1 MINKTDVIV
10 IGGGPAGCAAAIG
23 LSRLGYRVVLCDQ
36 AKFPRDKVCG
46 EFISPAADPILARLG
61 VLDRIEALKPKRL
74 KGVAISSY
82 GGEEILVDYPKLPGM
97 QSKPTSLSVP
107 RYELDSLLI
116 EETKRAGTVVQEQCK
131 VTDFLFEN
139 GCVAGVKGWDANKT
153 SFSIRSPLVIDAG
166 GRNSLSLKKF
176 KLKQK
181 PAGKVKIAL
190 AAHWQ
195 GAQIYDDYCF
205 MHVSDWG
212 YTGISSIGK
221 DKANVVLVANRN
233 SMNGEK
239 PHEFYINMLMK
250 NPLRRKIL
258 QDAYCIESVR
268 GVESLAFSSKPPP
281 CGGLLMV
288 GDAMGFIDPFTGEG
302 IYLSLRSSEIAVEVA
317 EMALK
322 NNDLS
327 KDFLKG
333 YVTRRRHEFDK
344 KFLLSRI
351 LQKLIY
357 SQFFC
362 NRVVK
367 RLKEDRKL
375 AETLVGV
382 IGDLIPADAVVSF
395 KFLFQLIGGSPSIAE
410 WMKKKVYFCL

>member
-36 AKFPRDKVCG
+36 SKFPRDKVCG

-61 VLDRIEALKPKRL
+61 VLDRIESLKPKRL

-82 GGEEILVDYPKLPGM
+82 GGTELLVDYPKLPGM
-97 QSKPTSLSVP
+97 QSRPTSLSVP
-107 RYELDSLLI
+107 RYELDFLLI
-116 EETKRAGTVVQEQCK
+116 EETKRLGVTVQEQCK

-139 GCVAGVKGWDANKT
+139 GCVAGVKGWGANKNP
-153 SFSIRSPLVIDAG
+153 FSISSALVIDAG
-166 GRNSLSLKKF
+166 GRNSLSLRKF
-176 KLKQK
+176 NLKQESG
-181 PAGKVKIAL
+181 GKVKVAL

-195 GAQIYDDYCF
+195 GAQISEDYCF
-205 MHVSDWG
+205 MHVSESG

-221 DKANVVLVANRN
+221 DKANVVLVVSRN

-239 PHEFYINMLMK
+239 SRDFYINTLMK

-258 QDAYCIESVR
+258 QDAHCIESVR
-268 GVESLAFSSKPPP
+268 GIESLAFSSKPPP
-281 CGGLLMV
+281 CGGLLIV

-302 IYLSLRSSEIAVEVA
+302 IYLSLRSSEVAVEVA
-317 EMALK
+317 EKALR

-333 YVTRRRHEFDK
+333 YEIRRREEFDK

-351 LQKLIY
+351 LQKLICN
-357 SQFFC
+357 QFFC
-362 NRVVK
+362 DRVVR
-367 RLKEDRKL
+367 RLKCDQKL

-382 IGDLIPADAVVSF
+382 IGDLIPADAVVSC
-395 KFLFQLIGGSPSIAE
+395 KFLLQLIGVSPYIPE
-410 WMKKKVYFCL
+410 WLREGA

>member
-1 MINKTDVIV
+1 MINKADAII

-23 LSRLGYRVVLCDQ
+23 LSRLGYKVVLCDQ

-46 EFISPAADPILARLG
+46 EFISPAADSILARLG
-61 VLDRIEALKPKRL
+61 VLNRIEALKPKRL

-82 GGEEILVDYPKLPGM
+82 GGEEFLVDYPKLPGM
-97 QSKPTSLSVP
+97 KLKPTSLSVP

-116 EETKRAGTVVQEQCK
+116 EETKRAGAMVQEQCK

-139 GCVAGVKGWDANKT
+139 GCVAGVKGWDANRT

-181 PAGKVKIAL
+181 SAGKVKIAF

-205 MHVSDWG
+205 MHVSDFG

-221 DKANVVLVANRN
+221 DKANVVLVVNRS

-239 PHEFYINMLMK
+239 PHGFYINMLMK

-258 QDAYCIESVR
+258 KGAHCIEPVR
-268 GVESLAFSSKPPP
+268 CVESLAFSSKPPP
-281 CGGLLMV
+281 CGGLLIV

-317 EMALK
+317 EKAL
-322 NNDLS
+322 NDNDLS
-327 KDFLKG
+327 KGFLQG
-333 YVTRRRHEFDK
+333 YEIRRRYEFDK

-357 SQFFC
+357 NQFFC
-362 NRVVK
+362 DRVVK
-367 RLKEDRKL
+367 RLKRDPKL

-395 KFLFQLIGGSPSIAE
+395 KFLFQLIGASPPAAE
-410 WMKKKVYFCL
+410 WISRRV